1 MPRLNIALYEEA
13 KIYKGKRYL
22 PNYLDR
28 MFSIVKEGVVA
39 AGGTSTSAETTF
51 MSTPPG
57 KYTLLLLYTSPVI
70 TIIYTR
76 HITLKKR

>member
-1 MPRLNIALYEEA
+1 MVGSYNLQRQE
-13 KIYKGKRYL
+13 YL

-28 MFSIVKEGVVA
+28 MFSIVKEGVVE

-51 MSTPPG
+51 MSTLPPG
-57 KYTLLLLYTSPVI
+57 KYTLQLLYTSPVI